1 MGIPVLVED
10 IKAYHSQPPR
20 WASVVLLLTRG
31 YPLTQRGCPA
41 RPVGCSRRAR
51 VPGGSPL
58 PFRVLGLSRQVTSD
72 SATPRTVAHQA
83 PLSMGHPRQEYWSG
97 LPCPPPGHLP
107 HPGIEPKSPAVQV
120 SSLPLSR
127 RGSPAVLGRHTINHM
142 EKPPGGHRGNHPTA
156 TTNPIPKCQHRS
168 AAFRPAGVLA
178 RTSGEAPGQNPPA
191 QPPLDS

>member
-1 MGIPVLVED
+1 MGLSSPPAHQGVPP
-10 IKAYHSQPPR
+10 HSTGLSGT
-20 WASVVLLLTRG
+20 ASG
-31 YPLTQRGCPA
+31 MQQKGA
-41 RPVGCSRRAR
+41 RAW
-51 VPGGSPL
+51 GSPL

-120 SSLPLSR
+120 SSLPLSP
-127 RGSPAVLGRHTINHM
+127 RGSPAVLGRHAINHM